1 MKKVNLTIQTRIG
14 EYLNKDRVKLLDFTK
29 GQFDA
34 MRRKNLRM
42 PIELYQL

>member
-1 MKKVNLTIQTRIG
+1 MKKVNIALQKRLG
-14 EYLNKDRVKLLDFTK
+14 EYLNRDRSKLLIFTK

-42 PIELYQL
+42 PIELYHL